1 VTSNDPVRDGGKHP
15 FVDSQGSH
23 ASDDG
28 DDWNVSSVTV
38 KRTTLVDNNS
48 KKKAAWIDHAKKA
61 KKKKATVAK
70 KAMNAIEG
78 VWIVDQAERE
88 NKAMDAIEDEEKNGD
103 EVAKMKKEKVRWC
116 NVEAEDQADIGRIP
130 CHSRN
135 EKSAMIQVTETLT
148 NLAPIQ
154 PWIRRHCWTGCSWLG
169 RGGRKGEREKEKK
182 EGKEDKGKK
191 RRKKRNE
198 DRG

>member
-1 VTSNDPVRDGGKHP
+1 
-15 FVDSQGSH
+15 
-23 ASDDG
+23 
-28 DDWNVSSVTV
+28 
-38 KRTTLVDNNS
+38 
-48 KKKAAWIDHAKKA
+48 
-61 KKKKATVAK
+61 
-70 KAMNAIEG
+70 
-78 VWIVDQAERE
+78 
-88 NKAMDAIEDEEKNGD
+88 MDAIEDEEKNGD

-169 RGGRKGEREKEKK
+169 RGGGRKGEREKEKK